1 MAHGLASAVTHGVNY
16 SLKNNAGDWTGGFD
30 KDGYPVMSV
39 AYSERH
45 GQEVPTSTDQ
55 SWAAER
61 GYVPY
66 DHSEGRELA
75 QLSRSHSDEGT
86 KA

>member
-39 AYSERH
+39 AYYERH
-45 GQEVPTSTDQ
+45 GLEVPTSTDQ